1 MRRNHYSP
9 ISTPLLRVLVV
20 LALLLFF
27 AAFLYSCSIQPQM
40 YSSRGYV
47 LFIPA
52 SSAVSFPVLSPWA

>member
-1 MRRNHYSP
+1 MRRNHCSP
-9 ISTPLLRVLVV
+9 ISGPLLRFLLV

-27 AAFLYSCSIQPQM
+27 AAFLYSCSTQPQM

-52 SSAVSFPVLSPWA
+52 SSAVSPPVMTPWP

>member
-9 ISTPLLRVLVV
+9 ISGPLLRVLLV

-27 AAFLYSCSIQPQM
+27 AAFLYSCSAQPQM

-52 SSAVSFPVLSPWA
+52 SSTVSPPVLSPWS